1 LVIGNEKL
9 TSKRDKLKHHYKGLE
24 AELSE
29 ARSDAQKRMDDLV
42 ARVGSVEAHS
52 ISIAAD
58 NEKSLE
64 GFRG

>member
-1 LVIGNEKL
+1 VTGNEKL
-9 TSKRDKLKHHYKGLE
+9 TSEHDKLKHHYEGLE

-52 ISIAAD
+52 INIAAD